1 MGVGPGGEQGKSWG
15 GFRLHSWRP
24 RDHYHARK
32 LGKLWGGVGEGKTKM
47 YCVLLLLLRAV
58 VQKGGNGTFSS
69 LPRLLLLAFFA
80 FCGEKKERKKKI
92 TLSHRVS

>member
-1 MGVGPGGEQGKSWG
+1 MAGVGSRGNRGEVFDCILGG
-15 GFRLHSWRP
+15 LAITTMP
-24 RDHYHARK
+24 K
-32 LGKLWGGVGEGKTKM
+32 LGKSCGGEGKTKM

>member
-1 MGVGPGGEQGKSWG
+1 MGRFSTAFLAASRSLPCQNLGNRGVG
-15 GFRLHSWRP
+15 
-24 RDHYHARK
+24 
-32 LGKLWGGVGEGKTKM
+32 GEGKTKM